1 MHPAWW
7 LSMAIML
14 VAIILIAAILIG
26 LLPPS

>member
-14 VAIILIAAILIG
+14 VAIILIAAILIEM
-26 LLPPS
+26 LPPS